1 MNYEFH
7 PEAEL
12 EVIES
17 AAWYESQVPGLGLDF
32 GAEVER
38 VIELLLENPDSELW
52 SMAISATSFSG
63 DFLSQ

>member
-17 AAWYESQVPGLGLDF
+17 AAWYESEVPG
-32 GAEVER
+32 R
-38 VIELLLENPDSELW
+38 HPD
-52 SMAISATSFSG
+52 
-63 DFLSQ
+63 DR

>member
-17 AAWYESQVPGLGLDF
+17 AAWYESEVPGLGLEF
-32 GAEVER
+32 GEKS
-38 VIELLLENPDSELW
+38 NGCS
-52 SMAISATSFSG
+52 SC
-63 DFLSQ
+63 